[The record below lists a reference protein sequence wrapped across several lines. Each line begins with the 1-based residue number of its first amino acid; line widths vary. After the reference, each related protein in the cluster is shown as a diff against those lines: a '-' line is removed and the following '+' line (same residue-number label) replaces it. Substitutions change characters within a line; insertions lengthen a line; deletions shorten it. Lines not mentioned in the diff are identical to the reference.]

1 MKILSKNLKIY
12 SWIFLIVGF
21 LTTSGSM
28 LLISKTYLYS
38 QFQMN
43 DMILPAI
50 LLFVAGP
57 FSLASGFLLIDKFKR
72 GIIFGLVT
80 SGIFIFCSIS
90 YFFQSIINEQNA
102 SFIKLSPG
110 LLGIFIAF
118 GFIFRVMKVMRYAF

>member
-1 MKILSKNLKIY
+1 MKIISKNLMIY

-21 LTTSGSM
+21 ITTAGSM
-28 LLISKTYLYS
+28 LIISKTFLYNKY
-38 QFQMN
+38 QVD

-57 FSLASGFLLIDKFKR
+57 FSLVSGFLLIDKFKR

-80 SGIFIFCSIS
+80 SGIFIFCSVS

-102 SFIKLSPG
+102 SFLKLSPG
-110 LLGIFIAF
+110 MVGIIIAF
-118 GFIFRVMKVMRYAF
+118 GFIFRVMKVMRYFF